1 MEYSIFLA
9 WFLPRVLAVGVAED
23 DVADRDKTFWDLPF
37 FTERKA
43 VFGSENLV
51 CMSNVASSQSQKV
64 GGQQHIFRDN
74 GGIFTG
80 IADVP

>member
-1 MEYSIFLA
+1 MEYSFFLA

-43 VFGSENLV
+43 YSVAKTSSV
-51 CMSNVASSQSQKV
+51 CPM
-64 GGQQHIFRDN
+64 
-74 GGIFTG
+74 
-80 IADVP
+80 